1 MILRIILI
9 LKLNQ
14 ILYQDKLRKEI
25 KNSNEYKLSDK
36 YLDFLK
42 HRAPVEALDGT
53 TSVGKTTV
61 GILKFML
68 MVVESPKKMHVILLI
83 KELSYIRIKLFAL
96 RDKSTELIFSNFE
109 RKNNVISKEKVN
121 RMKFIEFTVRLYTA
135 YS

>member
-25 KNSNEYKLSDK
+25 KKSNEYKLSDK
-36 YLDFLK
+36 YLDFLYY
-42 HRAPVEALDGT
+42 RAPVEALDGT
-53 TSVGKTTV
+53 TSAGKTTV

-68 MVVESPKKMHVILLI
+68 MVAESPKKMHVILLI

-96 RDKSTELIFSNFE
+96 RDK
-109 RKNNVISKEKVN
+109 
-121 RMKFIEFTVRLYTA
+121 
-135 YS
+135 